1 MSSTSTTAPQG
12 SGTWFVTTHWSVVL
26 SAGQSDT
33 PRAGE
38 ALERLCQTYW
48 YPLYA
53 YVRRRGYSPEDA
65 QDLTQEF
72 FVWLLRRN
80 WLARADQQRGRFRSF
95 LLTTF
100 TRFLTNE
107 WDKARAQKRGG
118 GQILLPEFDSGE
130 TRFSLEP
137 AGPLT
142 PEQIFERRWALELL
156 AKVMERLGDEFA
168 GEGKAELFETLKPCL
183 LGERTSQPYAA
194 LAPKLGMTEG
204 SVKVVV
210 HRLRQ
215 RYRQLLR
222 EEIAN
227 TVVEPGEIEEE
238 IRHLL
243 AVLARG

>member
-1 MSSTSTTAPQG
+1 MSSIMTGVRHDAG
-12 SGTWFVTTHWSVVL
+12 SLFVTTHWSVVL
-26 SAGQSDT
+26 SASHSESPD
-33 PRAGE
+33 AGA

-53 YVRRRGYSPEDA
+53 YVRRRGCSTHDA

-72 FVWLLRRN
+72 FAWLLRRN
-80 WLARADQQRGRFRSF
+80 WLAQADQQRGRFRSF

-100 TRFLTNE
+100 SRFLINE

-118 GQILLPEFDSGE
+118 GEILLPQFDSGE
-130 TRFSLEP
+130 ARFNLEP

-142 PEQIFERRWALELL
+142 PEQIFERRWALEVL
-156 AKVMERLGDEFA
+156 ATVMKRLGDEFED
-168 GEGKAELFETLKPCL
+168 EGKAELFATLKPCL
-183 LGERTSQPYAA
+183 LGERTAQPYAA

-222 EEIAN
+222 GEIAN
-227 TVVEPGEIEEE
+227 TVVESGEIEEE